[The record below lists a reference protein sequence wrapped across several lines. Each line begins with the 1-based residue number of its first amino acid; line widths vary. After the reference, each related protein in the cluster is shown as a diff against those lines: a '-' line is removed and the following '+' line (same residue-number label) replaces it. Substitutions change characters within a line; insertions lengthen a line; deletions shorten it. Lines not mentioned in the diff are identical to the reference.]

1 MLVPDNE
8 LFRINTQSSYNI
20 IESACKLGIK
30 KIILASSITVYGVTY
45 AEGDVSY
52 PYFPVDEYCITEPSD
67 IYATSKLCMEHVA
80 ASFAR
85 RFPSVDIYVLRIG
98 AVIPPDLYYDKIAL
112 YRSTP
117 EKWKVHGWSYSDARD
132 LGNMVHCC
140 LQVDGL
146 GYQVFN
152 AVNDEATFD
161 EETEGFLKRVYP
173 RTEAIRSMERH
184 EAPICNKRM
193 QELLGFEEE
202 FGWRK
207 LLGVDRN
214 EEERKQ
220 EVD

>member
-52 PYFPVDEYCITEPSD
+52 PSFPVDESSVTEPAD
-67 IYATSKLCMEHVA
+67 VYATSKICMERVA
-80 ASFAR
+80 SSFAR

-98 AVIPPDLYYDKIAL
+98 AVIPPDLYYNKIAL
-112 YRSTP
+112 YRSAP
-117 EKWKVHGWSYSDARD
+117 EKWKAHGWSYSDARD

-140 LQVDGL
+140 LQKDGL

-161 EETEGFLKRVYP
+161 EGTEGFLRRVCP
-173 RTEAIRSMERH
+173 ETEVTKSIEKH
-184 EAPICNKRM
+184 EAPISNRKMREM
-193 QELLGFEEE
+193 LGFEEE

-207 LLGVDRN
+207 LLELDRN
-214 EEERKQ
+214 EEERR
-220 EVD
+220 

>member
-30 KIILASSITVYGVTY
+30 KIILASSITVYGVSY
-45 AEGDVSY
+45 AEGDVPY
-52 PYFPVDEYCITEPSD
+52 PLFPVDEDCATEPAD
-67 IYATSKLCMEHVA
+67 VYATSKLCMERVA

-98 AVIPPDLYYDKIAL
+98 AVVSPDLYYDKIAL
-112 YRSTP
+112 YRSAP
-117 EKWKVHGWSYSDARD
+117 EKWKAHGWSYSDARD

-140 LQVDGL
+140 LQKDGL

-161 EETEGFLKRVYP
+161 EETEGFLKRVCP
-173 RTEAIRSMERH
+173 ETEVTRSMEKH
-184 EAPICNKRM
+184 EAPISNGKIREM
-193 QELLGFEEE
+193 LGFEEE

-207 LLGVDRN
+207 LLGVN
-214 EEERKQ
+214 KSKERKQ